1 MKKIYAYYESIP
13 LANQPEEF
21 NCANYWKH
29 SWTANGWEPV
39 MLNRSH
45 AQGSPL
51 YLKLQAK
58 LTKQALGIPEALR
71 SRVQWITSRFS
82 RWCALHAAGGG
93 WMSDYDVA
101 NLDFKPEQAT
111 EYEKDATLQINA
123 SVPAY
128 VFYATQDHCVNVI
141 KKFIQDDLLD
151 GDHVREEA
159 TILGVNSGLY
169 PVLPALHHA
178 KSTKEEKRSDIMRD
192 LVTPKDDKSIPEGKS
207 I

>member
-13 LANQPEEF
+13 LSCQPEEF
-21 NCANYWKH
+21 GCANYWKH

-58 LTKQALGIPEALR
+58 LVKQALGISMDLR
-71 SRVQWITSRFS
+71 SQIQWITARFA

-101 NLDFKPEQAT
+101 NIGFTPAHAEAHENNAT
-111 EYEKDATLQINA
+111 IQINEDA
-123 SVPAY
+123 PAY
-128 VFYATQDHCVNVI
+128 IFYATQDHCANAI
-141 KKFIQDDLLD
+141 KKFIQDDLID
-151 GDHVREEA
+151 ESNVFNEA
-159 TILGVNSGLY
+159 QILGLKSSLHAS
-169 PVLPALHHA
+169 LPLLHHA
-178 KSTKEEKRSDIMRD
+178 KSSGAEKRSDIMAS
-192 LVTPKDDKSIPEGKS
+192 LTTPQDEKPI
-207 I
+207 

>member
-1 MKKIYAYYESIP
+1 MKRIYAYYESIP

-21 NCANYWKH
+21 SCANYWKH

-58 LTKQALGIPEALR
+58 LVQQALGISMDLR
-71 SRVQWITSRFS
+71 SQIQWITSRFS

-101 NLDFKPEQAT
+101 NLGFTPEQAY
-111 EYEKDATLQINA
+111 EYEKEATLQINA
-123 SVPAY
+123 SIPAY
-128 VFYATQDHCVNVI
+128 IFYASQDHCVNAI
-141 KKFIQDDLLD
+141 KKFISEDLIEGSNVLQ
-151 GDHVREEA
+151 EA
-159 TILGVNSGLY
+159 HILNVNSGLY
-169 PVLPALHHA
+169 PILHLLHHA
-178 KSTKEEKRSDIMRD
+178 KSTNEEKRSEIMRD
-192 LVTPKDDKSIPEGKS
+192 LITQSDEKPI
-207 I
+207 